1 MYVKETRMLTSCHV
15 HSTYS
20 DGIATIRD
28 LALAAVALGL
38 DELGISDHYVLLGSG
53 KEISWSMPLSNLPVY
68 FEELRE
74 VAAEFRDKL
83 TIGFGLEA
91 DFDPAS
97 AYNLREVLEA
107 YPFDYVIGAVHFI
120 DGFPVDEKPEN
131 WDALSKPERNDMM
144 RAYWDRIVQLANSQ
158 LFDFAAHLDLCKK
171 FGHLPT
177 DDLSKDINAA
187 LDAIAQSRMAIEIN
201 TSGWYKPIKEAY
213 PSPAILTECRTRD
226 IPIII
231 NSDAHDP
238 ANLIRGLDR
247 AIILAREAG
256 YTQVATFARRRMAMA
271 PL

>member
-1 MYVKETRMLTSCHV
+1 MLTSCHV

-28 LALAAVALGL
+28 LALAAVELGL

-53 KEISWSMPLSNLPVY
+53 KIVSWSMPLASLPAY

-74 VAAEFRDKL
+74 VAVEFRNKL

-97 AYNLREVLEA
+97 ANDLREVLEA
-107 YPFDYVIGAVHFI
+107 YPFDYVIGAAHFV
-120 DGFPVDEKPEN
+120 DGFLVDEKPES
-131 WDALSKPERNDMM
+131 WDALSQPERNDIT

-158 LFDFAAHLDLCKK
+158 LFDYAAHLDLCKI
-171 FGHLPT
+171 FGYLPT
-177 DDLSKDINAA
+177 IDLSNDITAA
-187 LDAIAQSRMAIEIN
+187 LDAIAQSEMAIEIN
-201 TSGWYKPIKEAY
+201 TAGWYKPIKEAY
-213 PSPAILTECRTRD
+213 PSPAILTECRARN

-231 NSDAHDP
+231 NSDAHEP
-238 ANLIRGLDR
+238 ANLIRSFDQ
-247 AIILAREAG
+247 AEALAREAG
-256 YTQVATFARRRMAMA
+256 YTRVASFARRRMAMA